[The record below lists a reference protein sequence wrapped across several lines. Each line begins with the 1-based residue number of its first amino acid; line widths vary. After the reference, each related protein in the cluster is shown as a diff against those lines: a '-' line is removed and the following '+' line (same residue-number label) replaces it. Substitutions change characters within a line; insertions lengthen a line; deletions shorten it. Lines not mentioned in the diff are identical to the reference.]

1 MKLIISELFKFLSF
15 TESGVYE
22 RDAEHI
28 ACTVTRI
35 GVRVYLRIYHTRGA
49 EERQRRALTI
59 AHAQVCH
66 WNWEAFVSKTT
77 AKVQE

>member
-28 ACTVTRI
+28 ACTVTRMGYAYRGTRI
-35 GVRVYLRIYHTRGA
+35 GVRVSIVHA
-49 EERQRRALTI
+49 ELKSVGDAR
-59 AHAQVCH
+59 
-66 WNWEAFVSKTT
+66 
-77 AKVQE
+77 